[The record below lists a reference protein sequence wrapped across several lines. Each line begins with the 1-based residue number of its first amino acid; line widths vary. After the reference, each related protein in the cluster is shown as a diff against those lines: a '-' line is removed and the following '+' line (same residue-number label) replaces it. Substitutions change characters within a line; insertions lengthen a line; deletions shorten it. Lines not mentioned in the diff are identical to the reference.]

1 MIQGIQP
8 IFFSLLK
15 YSQFTMLSKF
25 QVYSKVI
32 QLYTHTHTYIYMQ
45 TLFHILFPYR
55 LLLYMEY
62 SSLCYTTELCCL
74 SISNTVVSVQPILLI
89 YPTSSPVPF
98 DNYRFIMSESTS
110 VNKFICF
117 LYFFFGFHVHVVSCG
132 IHLSLTSLS
141 MIISSI
147 HVAANGVI
155 SFFLW
160 YRQHFI
166 NGA

>member
-1 MIQGIQP
+1 
-8 IFFSLLK
+8 
-15 YSQFTMLSKF
+15 MLSKF

-32 QLYTHTHTYIYMQ
+32 QLYIYIYIYIYIYTHTHTHTYIYMYI
-45 TLFHILFPYR
+45 LFHILFPYR